1 MPAVVLNLEYNELL
15 DMSTFDNRQLS
26 MKCNKLLEGQPMID
40 LLPRVRYILRI
51 APAVRKDEFPVA
63 SELLFSC
70 GLLLLP
76 HSGRSSGAV
85 DRVVAMNLSEKAI
98 RLAHG
103 RVLFGEEEGARRR
116 PSGMSPSSSDLSSP
130 GSPPRGEP
138 EGAEFAMELIHL
150 PLPHTATSAQS

>member
-26 MKCNKLLEGQPMID
+26 MKCTKMHEGVPMID

-51 APAVRKDEFPVA
+51 TPPVRSEDFPVA
-63 SELLFSC
+63 SGLLFSC

-76 HSGRSSGAV
+76 HTGARTDTV
-85 DRVVAMNLSEKAI
+85 DRVVAMNLSEKAV

-103 RVLFGEEEGARRR
+103 RVLFNEDGGAR
-116 PSGMSPSSSDLSSP
+116 PAPGPMSPSSSNLSSP
-130 GSPPRGEP
+130 GTPPHAGPECAGETEFTMELLHLPPPRI
-138 EGAEFAMELIHL
+138 AM
-150 PLPHTATSAQS
+150 

>member
-26 MKCNKLLEGQPMID
+26 MKCTKMHEGSPMVD

-51 APAVRKDEFPVA
+51 SPAIRKEDFPVA
-63 SELLFSC
+63 SGLLFSC

-76 HSGRSSGAV
+76 HTGARPDTV
-85 DRVVAMNLSEKAI
+85 DRVVAMNLSEKAV

-103 RVLFGEEEGARRR
+103 RVLFTEAGAR
-116 PSGMSPSSSDLSSP
+116 PPPGPLSPSSSDLSSP
-130 GSPPRGEP
+130 DTPHAGP
-138 EGAEFAMELIHL
+138 ECAGDTEFTMEVLHL
-150 PLPHTATSAQS
+150 PPPHIAM

>member
-26 MKCNKLLEGQPMID
+26 MKCTKMHEGQPMID

-51 APAVRKDEFPVA
+51 APSVRKAEFPVA
-63 SELLFSC
+63 SSLLFSC

-76 HSGRSSGAV
+76 HHGSSPDTV
-85 DRVVAMNLSEKAI
+85 DRVVAMNLSEKAV

-103 RVLFGEEEGARRR
+103 RVLFNEDTIARCPAGA
-116 PSGMSPSSSDLSSP
+116 MSPMPSDISSP
-130 GSPPRGEP
+130 GTPPHGGPECSGET
-138 EGAEFAMELIHL
+138 EITMELLHL
-150 PLPHTATSAQS
+150 PPPHIAT

>member
-26 MKCNKLLEGQPMID
+26 MKCTKLQDGQPIID

-51 APAVRKDEFPVA
+51 LPTVRKEDFPVA
-63 SELLFSC
+63 SDLLFSC

-76 HSGRSSGAV
+76 HNGRSTGEV
-85 DRVVAMNLSEKAI
+85 DRVIAMNLSEKAV

-103 RVLFGEEEGARRR
+103 RVLFGEEGAPWRL
-116 PSGMSPSSSDLSSP
+116 GAMSPSSSELSSP
-130 GSPPRGEP
+130 ASPPRGSQES
-138 EGAEFAMELIHL
+138 AEFAMEIIHL
-150 PLPHTATSAQS
+150 PPPHIATSGLS